1 MTITFVS
8 ILERRNLK
16 FTKDLDHIL
25 RKAGKGAE
33 TLGQDDPGYVRIA

>member
-16 FTKDLDHIL
+16 FTKDLGRIL
-25 RKAGKGAE
+25 GKNRKGAE
-33 TLGQDDPGYVRIA
+33 TLG